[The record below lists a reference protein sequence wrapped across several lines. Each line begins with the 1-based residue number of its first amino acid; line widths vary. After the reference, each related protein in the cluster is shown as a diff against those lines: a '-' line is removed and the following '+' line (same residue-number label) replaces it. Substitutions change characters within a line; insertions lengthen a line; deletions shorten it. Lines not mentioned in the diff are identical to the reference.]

1 VFSLELKNYNYET
14 FSNQTENRYIL
25 MLKVVSL
32 EFIKRLIVAG
42 LDFVNNS
49 SRRQFHIYR
58 VKSLIGLKK

>member
-1 VFSLELKNYNYET
+1 VLSLQLKSYNYET

>member
-1 VFSLELKNYNYET
+1 MLSLQLKSYNYET